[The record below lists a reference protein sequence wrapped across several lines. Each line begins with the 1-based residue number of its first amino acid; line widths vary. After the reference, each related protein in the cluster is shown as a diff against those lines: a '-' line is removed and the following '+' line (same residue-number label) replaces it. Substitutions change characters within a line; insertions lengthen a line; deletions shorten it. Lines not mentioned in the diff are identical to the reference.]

1 MSDRPS
7 VERRLLWMLAIIAAV
22 AVAGVVAIVP
32 YRLYERDIR
41 LAQTNAHRMAS
52 LLHVSL
58 AEGLRESDDVTDL
71 VNRLQGVAGLEITLQ
86 RLDEGEANPVGVR
99 GRGTSVLK
107 GTDLTWSAPPILDG
121 RGGTWMATM
130 HFDLSPL
137 KRDSVRLIIDLILA
151 VCAGSAVF
159 SGVVWWYVRRG
170 LVDPLRDITKRIE
183 RMADS
188 GQPAELPKSESR
200 EMESLTTAIAR
211 ACHARMS

>member
-7 VERRLLWMLAIIAAV
+7 VERRLLWMLAVIAGV
-22 AVAGVVAIVP
+22 AVLGVVAIVP

-58 AEGLRESDDVTDL
+58 AQGLRESDDVTDL
-71 VNRLQGVAGLEITLQ
+71 VNRLQGVAGLEIALQ
-86 RLDEGEANPVGVR
+86 RLDQGEAEPVGIR
-99 GRGTSVLK
+99 GRGSSVLQ

-137 KRDSVRLIIDLILA
+137 KRDSVRLIIDLIFA

-159 SGVVWWYVRRG
+159 SAAVWWFVRRG
-170 LVDPLRDITKRIE
+170 LVVPLRDITRRIE
-183 RMADS
+183 SMADS
-188 GQPAELPKSESR
+188 GQPAELPHCESH
-200 EMESLTTAIAR
+200 EMASLTSAIAR
-211 ACHARMS
+211 ACHARQS

>member
-7 VERRLLWMLAIIAAV
+7 VERRLLWMLAVIAAV

-41 LAQTNAHRMAS
+41 LAQVNANRMAS

-58 AEGLRESDDVTDL
+58 AQALRESDDVTDL
-71 VNRLQGVAGLEITLQ
+71 INRLQGVAGLEITLQ
-86 RLDEGEANPVGVR
+86 RLDAGETERAGIHNR
-99 GRGTSVLK
+99 GSSELK
-107 GTDLTWSAPPILDG
+107 GTDLTWAAPPILDG

-137 KRDSVRLIIDLILA
+137 KRDSVRLIIDLIVA
-151 VCAGSAVF
+151 VCGGSAAF
-159 SGVVWWYVRRG
+159 SAAVWWFVRRG
-170 LVDPLRDITKRIE
+170 LVDPLRDITRQIE

-188 GQPAELPKSESR
+188 GQPADLPVCESH
-200 EMESLTTAIAR
+200 EMASLTSAIVR
-211 ACHARMS
+211 ACHARTV